1 MLHQHRVTQSYR
13 SLFDYKSNLC
23 MYIPYEISCLHLYTD
38 LSSSYGFEIKWVKK
52 NFQLKSFNKSHV
64 WGGLTE
70 LL

>member
-1 MLHQHRVTQSYR
+1 
-13 SLFDYKSNLC
+13 

-52 NFQLKSFNKSHV
+52 NFQLNSFNKSHV